1 MRAAEFMRAIADVI
15 DKLDGKESEPEVKG
29 PLERDVFVPPLQTK
43 IEIMKKMADVPQK
56 NADLLAADDDDP
68 LDG

>member
-15 DKLDGKESEPEVKG
+15 DKLDGKETAPEPKG
-29 PLERDVFVPPLQTK
+29 PLEKDVFVPPLQTK
-43 IEIMKKMADVPQK
+43 LEIMKTMANVPQK

>member
-1 MRAAEFMRAIADVI
+1 MRSIADVI
-15 DKLDGKESEPEVKG
+15 DKLDGKETAPEPKG
-29 PLERDVFVPPLQTK
+29 PLEKDVFVPPLQTK
-43 IEIMKKMADVPQK
+43 IEIMKKMANVPQK

>member
-15 DKLDGKESEPEVKG
+15 DKLDGKETAPEPTG
-29 PLERDVFVPPLQTK
+29 PLEKDVFVPPLQTK
-43 IEIMKKMADVPQK
+43 IEIMKKMANVPQK